1 MMRRILFAIAVVL
14 SSTAWV
20 LSHAQ
25 AQNGA
30 QEKRIAFV
38 VGNGAYQKDP
48 LQTTANDAGLI
59 AQTLQAAGFD
69 VIGARDL
76 DGETLRR
83 SFRDFIQKAQS
94 SGPDTVAFVY
104 LAGYGVQ
111 LTGENYFVPIDANI
125 ARDTDVP
132 VEALRIADYMR
143 QLSALPLKAGVIV
156 LDAAR
161 ANPFAKEGQPL
172 AGGLALV
179 EPDPKILTAFNAAPG
194 TVAPE
199 GQPPYGAYA
208 QALAEMIR
216 AGGLT
221 LPEVFDRVRLRVNE
235 TTQGA
240 QIPWDTQ
247 KVDGRFVF
255 FERAPDAPPVADQ
268 SAALRSKPIRDFSA
282 QEAFTAAIERDTLQD
297 YENFLV
303 AFPNDPLAKRVR
315 AIVAARREAITW
327 RRTYR
332 TDTPAAYWSYLDR
345 YPRGPHA
352 ADARRRLTILAAA
365 LEPPPTYERF
375 AYDVPPP
382 PPDEIVYVD
391 RPALYFNDPVF
402 AFAPP
407 PPPPVYYLPPPP
419 PEFVVLPPPPP
430 PVGLFILP
438 TPRFV
443 PIPAYVRAP
452 AYVAP
457 PPNNIIFTNIHNTTV
472 INNVIN
478 NPTPPPQPVAPVPG
492 GAPDIVKTDGSR
504 VTPGVAAVAAG
515 AAAAAIAIPAAA
527 AALPPAALQKA
538 GVLRQQQPL
547 VAPGT
552 APASLQQP
560 APGVPPVAPQK
571 NAVTPPHPWRSDTES
586 ECACTAGRRW
596 PAAAEAEPDL
606 IAGRYAAARCQGSP
620 RQSGTAEAA
629 GAWRPPVLQQRRQY
643 LRARRPQQLLQEP
656 LVLSR
661 HWQQRRQAARSE
673 HRERAARSA
682 DPAVGDRADQA
693 LAAGH
698 AANRSDAS
706 AESTCDASTGTDAEA
721 RAASGCARHCDRSGE
736 CGATRNG
743 AGHSSVVAYRTAAS
757 ARTACRDTLAAAVA
771 YRADVSAA
779 TDRST
784 ATICTTCCRSVT
796 ATAVTCGP
804 TAASTCRCAPAAAA
818 DSRAIASTTA
828 HGASAATTASGR
840 TATATARRSTAASAA
855 AADGPAARI
864 EATARCGA
872 SQAGLSAERSRGQV
886 QTLIAT

>member
-48 LQTTANDAGLI
+48 LQTAANDAGLI

-111 LTGENYFVPIDANI
+111 LTGENYFVPTDANI
-125 ARDTDVP
+125 VRDTDVP

-143 QLSALPLKAGVIV
+143 QLSALPLKAAVIV

-235 TTQGA
+235 TTKGA

-282 QEAFTAAIERDTLQD
+282 QDAFTAAIERDTLQD

-332 TDTPAAYWSYLDR
+332 TDTPPAYWSYLDR

-352 ADARRRLTILAAA
+352 ADARRRLAILAAA
-365 LEPPPTYERF
+365 LEPPPSYDRVV
-375 AYDVPPP
+375 YDVPPP

-391 RPALYFNDPVF
+391 RPALYFSDPVF

-407 PPPPVYYLPPPP
+407 PPPPVFFLPPPP
-419 PEFVVLPPPPP
+419 PDFIVLPPPPP
-430 PVGLFILP
+430 PVELFILP

-443 PIPAYVRAP
+443 PMPMYVRAP

-478 NPTPPPQPVAPVPG
+478 NPSPPPQPVVTPVPG
-492 GAPDIVKTDGSR
+492 GAPDIVKNDGSR

-527 AALPPAALQKA
+527 AALPPAAVQKA

-552 APASLQQP
+552 APSPAALQKGV
-560 APGVPPVAPQK
+560 PGVQPGQPGPQPMAPQK
-571 NAVTPPHPWRSDTES
+571 NAITAPNPAAPTSNPNMHALPGAGGQPLPKQNQTALPPGTPPPGSK
-586 ECACTAGRRW
+586 GLPVN
-596 PAAAEAEPDL
+596 PALQKQP
-606 IAGRYAAARCQGSP
+606 
-620 RQSGTAEAA
+620 GTP
-629 GAWRPPVLQQRRQY
+629 G
-643 LRARRPQQLLQEP
+643 
-656 LVLSR
+656 
-661 HWQQRRQAARSE
+661 
-673 HRERAARSA
+673 
-682 DPAVGDRADQA
+682 
-693 LAAGH
+693 
-698 AANRSDAS
+698 
-706 AESTCDASTGTDAEA
+706 
-721 RAASGCARHCDRSGE
+721 
-736 CGATRNG
+736 
-743 AGHSSVVAYRTAAS
+743 
-757 ARTACRDTLAAAVA
+757 
-771 YRADVSAA
+771 
-779 TDRST
+779 
-784 ATICTTCCRSVT
+784 T
-796 ATAVTCGP
+796 ATAPAGAPNTANVQPGQATPPSGAAPIRPLPPGQDPKQIAPGSRP
-804 TAASTCRCAPAAAA
+804 TAATPPPGQPVTPAPGQLPKQVQPP
-818 DSRAIASTTA
+818 
-828 HGASAATTASGR
+828 GAP
-840 TATATARRSTAASAA
+840 ATATAPANVAPRGTPPTTPPSSRLAPQPQPTPRVATPSPPPARTAPIAPPPRTAAPPPSAPRVAAPSPPPPSRVAPPTPPRAATPPPPPRMAAPSPPPPRMAPPPPPRAAPAPPPRVAAPPPPPPPRAAPPPPAPRPQPAA
-855 AADGPAARI
+855 APARPACPPNVPADKCR
-864 EATARCGA
+864 R
-872 SQAGLSAERSRGQV
+872 
-886 QTLIAT
+886 